1 MKLQF
6 KVNLTLDDEFE
17 KKMFTTK
24 QEIFGPEFRK
34 QFLIY
39 LGHLLRLEKEDNAI
53 VDAFIIK
60 KLADDASEDE
70 DIAKDITGDAK

>member
-6 KVNLTLDDEFE
+6 KVNLTLDNEFE

-34 QFLIY
+34 QFLSY

-60 KLADDASEDE
+60 KIADTDPEDE
-70 DIAKDITGDAK
+70 DIKNDITGDAT